1 MYKGDKDKQSY
12 GEVMS
17 KQLLK
22 EKEEKIKEYLVR
34 DGYEWLKDIYLNR
47 RDSLKP
53 RERER
58 YDSCSQP

>member
-1 MYKGDKDKQSY
+1 
-12 GEVMS
+12 MS